1 MEVRYK
7 REMNHNYMILD
18 APEGEN
24 GYECRMLAG
33 NQIEGLLKFRVRH
46 SEEKREFYYE
56 ITSRQPLNRIL
67 EKQKATGEEVRRVLL
82 AVVTAVSRIEEY
94 LLTEEQLLLAPE
106 YIYVDPDRFT
116 VELCLLPG
124 YTCDWA
130 SELSSLLQF
139 LLEKVDHQDREGVIL
154 AYNLYQESRKENY
167 GAADL
172 LKHLLPGE
180 DRIFSAGKKN
190 PETEKTKNSNQSL
203 GDKSVGTGGFR
214 EELSARKEWK
224 QEWKQEETQNER
236 KEQPE
241 NLPPQTKTRK
251 SNHRRRMSVFIKGLC
266 VLAAGETVLWYLTG
280 SMGLRRYGSAAAI
293 VFLALLFLMCLF
305 SGKNAS
311 EEREKSSKKVFSRG
325 SETGLGDHILVSQ
338 EPSFSTQ
345 DTGAGAGTS
354 PWELQ
359 VESEDACRAR
369 LQQKEEE
376 IMQKSRE
383 EGTVLLGS
391 FGKSDIIGVLEPLGR
406 EGESIEISYV
416 PFVIGKHPEL
426 TDCCL
431 NRPTVSRLH
440 LRIDKKENV
449 CIITDLNSTN
459 GTTVNTYQLQA
470 NETVSIKTGD
480 TIHLADLGFRF
491 WEK

>member
-18 APEGEN
+18 APEGKT

-124 YTCDWA
+124 YTCEWA

-180 DRIFSAGKKN
+180 DRIFSAEKKN

-214 EELSARKEWK
+214 EGLSARKEWK

-251 SNHRRRMSVFIKGLC
+251 SNHSRRMSVFIKGLC
-266 VLAAGETVLWYLTG
+266 VLAAGEAVLWYLTG

-311 EEREKSSKKVFSRG
+311 EE
-325 SETGLGDHILVSQ
+325 ISQ